1 MKILLLGSVNNH
13 GGQLAPFILEQ
24 AQALRDAGCEI
35 EFYGVTGHGI
45 AGYLKEVPKLRQVIR
60 ASRPDIVHA
69 HYGLCGLVACL
80 STLCLRCRRDERSRV
95 VGTTAPC
102 RKTPVVTTVVPRVVT
117 TFHGSDINVPSVLR
131 FSKMA
136 MLLSK
141 WSIFVSQRNVDIA
154 HPKNHFSLIPCG
166 IDLANCELD
175 PQAAEKV
182 SEVLQPDKRYVLFAG
197 ALNNAV
203 KGPELALEVM
213 KHIPNAQLV
222 ELRGYSRAEVT
233 ALMHACDAMLM
244 TSKTEGSPQVIK
256 EAMACGLPIVSVDV
270 GDVAERVSGLE
281 GCYVAKTREV
291 DELVALVNKAL
302 SLPAG
307 FRTHGRDRIMELGL
321 TNAQV
326 AQRLMEIYDAL

>member
-1 MKILLLGSVNNH
+1 MKILILGSVNNH

-24 AQALRDAGCEI
+24 AQALRDAGCDI

-69 HYGLCGLVACL
+69 HYGLCGLVAVLAVHSAFCIQH
-80 STLCLRCRRDERSRV
+80 SAFVSR
-95 VGTTAPC
+95 P
-102 RKTPVVTTVVPRVVT
+102 KVVT

-154 HPKNHFSLIPCG
+154 HPKRHFSLIPCG
-166 IDLANCELD
+166 IDLDNCELD
-175 PQAAEKV
+175 LQVAEKV
-182 SEVLQPDKRYVLFAG
+182 SEVLQPDKRHILFAG

-213 KHIPNAQLV
+213 KSIPNAQLV

-291 DELVALVNKAL
+291 DELVDLVNKAL
-302 SLPAG
+302 SLPTG
-307 FRTHGRDRIMELGL
+307 FRTHVRERIMELGL

-326 AQRLMEIYDAL
+326 AQRLMAIYDEL